1 MYQRH
6 TMTYQIHYNGRRW
19 LFLIIYC
26 EFEHA
31 FVEFLWRTLVCTWSR
46 YGEYPRCIFILHAH
60 GTDSM
65 HHKHIISH
73 YATYTGHVH
82 PLPIVNSASFSLD
95 HEFFVCTRH
104 TRVCGWSRYDEFR
117 RCIFT
122 PYACIPNKMHPMYI
136 VPQLAT
142 GVSHSQLLPT
152 TYCANGGSLA
162 IISMSQVTGCMT
174 RIWHVAMTYRCPTWF
189 YGIPYVPVVYRT
201 TLGQLYRW

>member
-1 MYQRH
+1 
-6 TMTYQIHYNGRRW
+6 MTVSDHLLWIW
-19 LFLIIYC
+19 TCLCWF
-26 EFEHA
+26 
-31 FVEFLWRTLVCTWSR
+31 FLWRTLVCTWSR
-46 YGEYPRCIFILHAH
+46 YGEYPLCIFILHAH
-60 GTDSM
+60 GSDNM
-65 HHKHIISH
+65 HHKHIISR
-73 YATYTGHVH
+73 YATYTGHVR
-82 PLPIVNSASFSLD
+82 PLPIVNSASD
-95 HEFFVCTRH
+95 HEFFVCTWH

-174 RIWHVAMTYRCPTWF
+174 RMACSHD
-189 YGIPYVPVVYRT
+189 VPVPYMILWYTICTSGVSDHIRPVIP
-201 TLGQLYRW
+201 LIIML